1 MTNQELQLQAFVD
14 EITVIDEK
22 IWRRVWHDNFLKR
35 LQECIIDE
43 KKPYLPDINL

>member
-1 MTNQELQLQAFVD
+1 MTNQELQLQAIVD

-22 IWRRVWHDNFLKR
+22 IWRRVYENFLKR

-43 KKPYLPDINL
+43 NKPFARY